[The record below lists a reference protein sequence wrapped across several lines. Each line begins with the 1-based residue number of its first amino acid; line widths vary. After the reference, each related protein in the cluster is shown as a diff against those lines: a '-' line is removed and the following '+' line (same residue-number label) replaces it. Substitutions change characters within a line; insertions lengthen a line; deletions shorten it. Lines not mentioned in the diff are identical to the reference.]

1 MVQQEL
7 QTVSFQTLTSDLV
20 FLVFRSEMSRQT
32 ATALPT
38 GTSKCP
44 PSQRV
49 PTLSGTTASNSDLAS
64 LFECPVCFDYVL
76 PPILQCQSGHLVRG
90 KSRRLHLLDPQ
101 LLTLI
106 LSPGVLQ
113 LPAQAHLLPHLQ
125 GPAGLHQEPGY
136 GEGGQ
141 LGAVPL

>member
-1 MVQQEL
+1 
-7 QTVSFQTLTSDLV
+7 
-20 FLVFRSEMSRQT
+20 MSRQT

-76 PPILQCQSGHLVRG
+76 PPILQCQSGHLVCTVQPVTEPELVVVVASKISCRSIIV
-90 KSRRLHLLDPQ
+90 KIN
-101 LLTLI
+101 I
-106 LSPGVLQ
+106 LVNLS
-113 LPAQAHLLPHLQ
+113 
-125 GPAGLHQEPGY
+125 
-136 GEGGQ
+136 
-141 LGAVPL
+141 

>member
-1 MVQQEL
+1 
-7 QTVSFQTLTSDLV
+7 
-20 FLVFRSEMSRQT
+20 MSRQT

-76 PPILQCQSGHLVRG
+76 PPILQCQSGHLVG
-90 KSRRLHLLDPQ
+90 CTPCWPVPLATP
-101 LLTLI
+101 
-106 LSPGVLQ
+106 
-113 LPAQAHLLPHLQ
+113 
-125 GPAGLHQEPGY
+125 PAGHAP
-136 GEGGQ
+136 
-141 LGAVPL
+141 

>member
-1 MVQQEL
+1 
-7 QTVSFQTLTSDLV
+7 
-20 FLVFRSEMSRQT
+20 MSRQT

-76 PPILQCQSGHLVRG
+76 PPILQCQSGHLVRTG
-90 KSRRLHLLDPQ
+90 FGSGSGSGSERVLSVKQSQDPAPQNRAAVRRRR
-101 LLTLI
+101 
-106 LSPGVLQ
+106 
-113 LPAQAHLLPHLQ
+113 
-125 GPAGLHQEPGY
+125 
-136 GEGGQ
+136 
-141 LGAVPL
+141 